1 MPIVYS
7 DCKIVERM
15 TEDVKVKTVE
25 TPIEKIV
32 FGTVAVKHKEN
43 AFVSY
48 AKKLGLE
55 KRRNYPFP

>member
-1 MPIVYS
+1 
-7 DCKIVERM
+7 M

-55 KRRNYPFP
+55 KRRSYPFP